1 MCDNIFLC
9 FDGCAQYLSSPTA
22 PYLIATAYS
31 SSSSGHDNSSDRANT
46 NTTNTIATT
55 TTTTTTTTSHEQQQ
69 QQQQQQQ
76 QLPVLVACIREPVEQ
91 ALSWF
96 YYEKNAM
103 KWGESMGLSEW
114 NTSLRSTQY
123 PPTTIASAVQYS
135 MSDRVIQLYSNA
147 ENLVSK
153 IISRDYTTTT
163 TTTANTTRRIRR
175 CTTTRIL
182 PSWAVTWPGGQLSV
196 VGRSGNYAR
205 NIQRYNMVFSEAA
218 AMEATDNN
226 EASNKKTAT
235 TGNYYSSNKIGFV
248 HTIPIE
254 YQSNPKLLRQ
264 LLRPI
269 LSDIIERRC
278 AARKQVDCTVLMN
291 SMNAALDNYIQR
303 QQQQQNDDKHNNDIQ
318 QCRNSSTMLNIE
330 YGSADTIK
338 VDRAILSIHYKVES
352 KWYAKLLQGLQYEKE
367 EKKE

>member
-1 MCDNIFLC
+1 
-9 FDGCAQYLSSPTA
+9 
-22 PYLIATAYS
+22 
-31 SSSSGHDNSSDRANT
+31 
-46 NTTNTIATT
+46 
-55 TTTTTTTTSHEQQQ
+55 
-69 QQQQQQQ
+69 
-76 QLPVLVACIREPVEQ
+76 LPVLVACIREPVEQ

-114 NTSLRSTQY
+114 NTSLRPTQY

-135 MSDRVIQLYSNA
+135 MSDRVVQLYSNA

-153 IISRDYTTTT
+153 IISHDYPATTTNT
-163 TTTANTTRRIRR
+163 TTRRIRR
-175 CTTTRIL
+175 CTTTTRIL

-218 AMEATDNN
+218 EEATDDN

-235 TGNYYSSNKIGFV
+235 TGNYYLSNKIGFV

-254 YQSNPKLLRQ
+254 YQSNPKLLQQ

-278 AARKQVDCTVLMN
+278 ATRKRVDCAVLMN
-291 SMNAALDNYIQR
+291 SMNAALDNYIQ
-303 QQQQQNDDKHNNDIQ
+303 QQQQNDNKHNNNIH
-318 QCRNSSTMLNIE
+318 QCRNSSTLLNIE

-338 VDRAILSIHYKVES
+338 VDRAILSNHYKVES
-352 KWYAKLLQGLQYEKE
+352 KWYAKLLQELQYEKE
-367 EKKE
+367 

>member
-1 MCDNIFLC
+1 
-9 FDGCAQYLSSPTA
+9 
-22 PYLIATAYS
+22 LIATAYS
-31 SSSSGHDNSSDRANT
+31 SSSGRRHGNNNRANT
-46 NTTNTIATT
+46 NTITNTNTIATT
-55 TTTTTTTTSHEQQQ
+55 TTITTTPPSHEQ

-153 IISRDYTTTT
+153 IISHDYTATTT
-163 TTTANTTRRIRR
+163 NTTRRIRR

-182 PSWAVTWPGGQLSV
+182 PSWAMTWPGGQLSV
-196 VGRSGNYAR
+196 VGRSGNYAG

-218 AMEATDNN
+218 MEATDNN
-226 EASNKKTAT
+226 EATSNKKTAT
-235 TGNYYSSNKIGFV
+235 TGNYYLSNKIGFV

-278 AARKQVDCTVLMN
+278 AARKRVDRTVLMN
-291 SMNAALDNYIQR
+291 SMNAALDNYIQQ
-303 QQQQQNDDKHNNDIQ
+303 QQQQQNDDEHNNNIQ
-318 QCRNSSTMLNIE
+318 QCRNSSTLLNIE
-330 YGSADTIK
+330 HGSADTIK
-338 VDRAILSIHYKVES
+338 VDRAILSNHYKVES